1 MPTFDSIL
9 KDDTDKDGALSKEEA
24 QKTGFKDLFDN
35 QDGNKDGKISRN
47 EWEAVL
53 NFAANSRSSAF
64 ALKPGGRGNVTETG
78 VVWKSTKGLPYVS
91 SAILF
96 RGQYIMVKDGGT
108 VTAYDAKTG
117 KQLDQER
124 LAATGSYYASPV
136 AASGNVYFTSLDNG
150 SITVLAGGAPK
161 LKVVAEN
168 PPLEERTA
176 ATPAI
181 ADDIL
186 YVRTAKHLYAFANKR

>member
-1 MPTFDSIL
+1 
-9 KDDTDKDGALSKEEA
+9 
-24 QKTGFKDLFDN
+24 
-35 QDGNKDGKISRN
+35 
-47 EWEAVL
+47 
-53 NFAANSRSSAF
+53 
-64 ALKPGGRGNVTETG
+64 
-78 VVWKSTKGLPYVS
+78 
-91 SAILF
+91 
-96 RGQYIMVKDGGT
+96 MVKDGGT

-136 AASGNVYFTSLDNG
+136 AASGIVYFTSLDNG
-150 SITVLAGGAPK
+150 SITVLAGGAQK

-168 PPLEERTA
+168 PPLEVRTA